1 MADIFISYARHDEA
15 LVAPLVA
22 ALESEGWSV
31 WWDPEIVPGQEFD
44 RQIARELEAA
54 KAVIVVW
61 TRASVDSRW
70 VRGEA
75 RLAADRGVLVPV
87 RFGGAQLPIDALALH
102 TTDLDD
108 WKEDRQSAPFRSL
121 SRALSGLLAHAAARA
136 PKSGHAVASGSA
148 ISNPDDDTVTIAV
161 LPFVNMSSDPE
172 QEYFSD
178 GLSEELINQLV
189 KVKRLRVTGRTSS
202 FVFKGKTDDLRL
214 VGSRLGVNHVLE
226 GSVRKAGNRLRITA
240 QLVKCRDGF
249 HLWSQTYDR
258 QLDDVFAIQ
267 DEVAAAVAAALGVAF
282 GFGEAVP
289 APTAT
294 TPVEAYDKYLRGRAL
309 LHQQGPA
316 ELRRAIEVFRESLT
330 LDPNFVPA
338 WRGLYQAHRDAIFY
352 AAESTE
358 AAMAGVEEAT
368 ARILALTPD
377 AWWSHV
383 LRANQFFDQR
393 RWAEAEAEAAA
404 ALAGAPSSEIE
415 AIWAYCIVM
424 STLGQHGKAVPHA
437 ARAREMEPLSLR
449 ASTELQ
455 VQLDFSGRLVEAD
468 AEYERSKDLSGDRD
482 VVENLA
488 LFRALRLG
496 DMQVASKRIKRYMDY
511 DTSPVAGLEDLAKAF
526 DHPETMISTLR
537 IAAVSPAS
545 QDGRRQFKIALWS
558 AWLGD
563 TALGAA
569 ALRRYAIDLHFPR
582 IGGIWAGGLRAIRR
596 TAAFKEIVRDLGL
609 ADYWRRSGDW
619 GHFARPMG
627 DDDFEIIK

>member
-1 MADIFISYARHDEA
+1 MADIFISYARHDKA

-44 RQIARELEAA
+44 RQIARELDAA

-61 TRASVDSRW
+61 TPASVDSRW

-75 RLAADRGVLVPV
+75 REAADRSILVPV
-87 RFGGAQLPIDALALH
+87 RFGNARLPIDARAVH
-102 TTDLDD
+102 TIDLDD
-108 WKEDRQSAPFRSL
+108 WKEDRQSPAFKSV
-121 SRALSGLLAHAAARA
+121 SRALSGLLARTAAHAPATDDAAATG
-136 PKSGHAVASGSA
+136 KVASDKGEGA
-148 ISNPDDDTVTIAV
+148 ITIAV

-214 VGSRLGVNHVLE
+214 IGSRLGVNHVLE

-240 QLVKCRDGF
+240 QLIKCHDGF
-249 HLWSQTYDR
+249 HLWSESYDR
-258 QLDDVFAIQ
+258 QLDDIFAIQ
-267 DEVAAAVAAALGVAF
+267 DEVAAAVARALGVAL
-282 GFGEAVP
+282 GFGEAAPAP
-289 APTAT
+289 APTTA
-294 TPVEAYDKYLRGRAL
+294 VEAYDKYLRGRAL
-309 LHQQGPA
+309 LHQQGPGG
-316 ELRRAIEVFRESLT
+316 LRRAIEIFRESLT
-330 LDPNFVPA
+330 LDPSFVPA

-358 AAMAGVEEAT
+358 VAVAGMEEAT

-383 LRANQFFDQR
+383 LRANQFLDQH

-404 ALAGAPSSEIE
+404 ALAGAPGSEVE
-415 AIWAYCIVM
+415 AIWAYCVVM
-424 STLGQHGKAVPHA
+424 STLGQHDKAVPHA

-449 ASTELQ
+449 TSTELQ
-455 VQLDFSGRLVEAD
+455 VQLDFNGRLVEAD

-482 VVENLA
+482 VIENLA

-496 DMQVASKRIKRYMDY
+496 DMQAALRRIKRYMDY

-526 DHPETMISTLR
+526 DDPETMISRLR
-537 IAAVSPAS
+537 IAAVSPAN

-558 AWLGD
+558 TRLGD
-563 TALGAA
+563 TELAA
-569 ALRRYAIDLHFPR
+569 AAVRRYALDLHFPR
-582 IGGIWAGGLRAIRR
+582 IGGIWASALRAVRR

-609 ADYWRRSGDW
+609 VDYWRRSGKWCD
-619 GHFARPMG
+619 FARPLG

>member
-1 MADIFISYARHDEA
+1 MAHIFISYARHDKA
-15 LVAPLVA
+15 VVAPLVA

-44 RQIARELEAA
+44 RQIARELDAA

-61 TRASVDSRW
+61 TPASVDSRW

-87 RFGGAQLPIDALALH
+87 RFGGAHLPIDALALH

-108 WKEDRQSAPFRSL
+108 WKEDRQSPAYKSL
-121 SRALSGLLAHAAARA
+121 SRAVGGLLARAREGSEAAESGAAA
-136 PKSGHAVASGSA
+136 SGHAASD
-148 ISNPDDDTVTIAV
+148 PDDGSVTIAV

-178 GLSEELINQLV
+178 GLSEELISQLA

-214 VGSRLGVNHVLE
+214 IGHRLGVNHVLE

-240 QLVKCRDGF
+240 QLIKCRDGF

-258 QLDDVFAIQ
+258 QLDDVFVIQ
-267 DEVAAAVAAALGVAF
+267 DEVAAAVAQALGVAL
-282 GFGEAVP
+282 GLGETAP
-289 APTAT
+289 AAAPTSA
-294 TPVEAYDKYLRGRAL
+294 VEAYDKYLRGKGL
-309 LHQQGPA
+309 LHQQGPM
-316 ELRRAIEVFRESLT
+316 ELRRAIEVFREALARDS
-330 LDPNFVPA
+330 DFVPA

-358 AAMAGVEEAT
+358 AAMAGMEEAA

-377 AWWSHV
+377 AWWSHA
-383 LRANQFFDQR
+383 LRANQFLDQR
-393 RWAEAEAEAAA
+393 RWAEAEAAAAA
-404 ALAGAPSSEIE
+404 ALAGAPSSEVE
-415 AIWAYCIVM
+415 AIWAFCILM
-424 STLGQHGKAVPHA
+424 STLGQPEKAIPHA

-455 VQLDFSGRLVEAD
+455 VQLDFSGHLAEAE
-468 AEYERSKDLSGDRD
+468 AEYERSKALSGDRD
-482 VVENLA
+482 VVESLA
-488 LFRALRLG
+488 VFRALILG
-496 DMQVASKRIKRYMDY
+496 DTQAPSRVKRYMGY
-511 DTSPVAGLEDLAKAF
+511 DTSPVAGLEDLTKAF
-526 DHPETMISTLR
+526 DHPETMIARLHV
-537 IAAVSPAS
+537 AAMSPAN

-609 ADYWRRSGDW
+609 VDYWRQSGKW
-619 GHFARPMG
+619 GDFARPVG
-627 DDDFEIIK
+627 DGDFEIIK